1 MEFADIISPRS
12 IFLGVEAGS
21 VKRVLQLMAE
31 QASGFTGLNPRL
43 LMDELIAREKLGST
57 SLGAGVSIPHAR
69 YEGLDRVHAIF
80 MRLTYPVDVAA
91 TDGRPADLFFGLL
104 APADKQSDHARLLS
118 RAMRLLSDE
127 ITCDTLRKSPS
138 IQEVYSLLTAEDSVI
153 SG

>member
-1 MEFADIISPRS
+1 MELADIISPRS
-12 IFLGVEAGS
+12 IFLSVEAGS

-31 QASGFTGLNPRL
+31 QASVLTGLNPRL

-69 YEGLDRVHAIF
+69 YAGLDQVHAIF

-91 TDGRPADLFFGLL
+91 SDGRAADLFLGLL
-104 APADKQSDHARLLS
+104 APADKQSDHARILS

-138 IQEVYSLLTAEDSVI
+138 VQEVHAILSSEDVVA
-153 SG
+153 